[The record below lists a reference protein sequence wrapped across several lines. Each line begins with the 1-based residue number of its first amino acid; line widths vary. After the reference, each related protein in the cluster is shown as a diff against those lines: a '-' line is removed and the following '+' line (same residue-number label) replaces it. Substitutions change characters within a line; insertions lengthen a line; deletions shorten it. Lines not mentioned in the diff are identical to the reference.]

1 MVQPDW
7 LERIVEAMADA
18 DAVGSYLE
26 LKELNDV
33 RYWPPN
39 LRVTNRP
46 APLPPVLDF
55 LPYPVSANC
64 AVRRDVWA
72 ALGGFDGSFV

>member
-7 LERIVEAMADA
+7 LERIVEAMAA

-39 LRVTNRP
+39 
-46 APLPPVLDF
+46 
-55 LPYPVSANC
+55 
-64 AVRRDVWA
+64 
-72 ALGGFDGSFV
+72 